1 MGYNGDVVCIGN
13 ANDTNEPKGLCMDK
27 SVNDGGMIQSPC
39 IWETNDDDMDSR
51 VKSDCGHE
59 PYFEDEVT
67 KEYLTGMGYKF
78 CPYCGRVI
86 IVSQK

>member
-1 MGYNGDVVCIGN
+1 VYNKAVVCVSN
-13 ANDTNEPKGLCMDK
+13 ANDTANRKGCDMGK
-27 SVNDGGMIQSPC
+27 SVDDGGMIQTPC

-67 KEYLTGMGYKF
+67 KEYLSGMGYKF